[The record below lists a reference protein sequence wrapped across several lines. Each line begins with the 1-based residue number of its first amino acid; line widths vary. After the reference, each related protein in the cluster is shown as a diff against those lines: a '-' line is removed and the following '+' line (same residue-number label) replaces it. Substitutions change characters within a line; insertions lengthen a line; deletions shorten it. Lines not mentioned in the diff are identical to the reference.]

1 MVGIHALSIAKS
13 CLLRSELCEFQQKSH
28 SQPPCAETTDKPKRR
43 PLDPF
48 DRAAAPQCSGPL
60 PIGKR
65 SCAHQFAIVSA
76 FGSVFERL
84 GCPHKVADTR
94 LALTT
99 DR

>member
-1 MVGIHALSIAKS
+1 MVGIHALSIGQI
-13 CLLRSELCEFQQKSH
+13 LFLRSGLNDLEGRSL
-28 SQPPCAETTDKPKRR
+28 SQPPGAETKANRNGARSSPDWGRGASMQRTTCPT
-43 PLDPF
+43 
-48 DRAAAPQCSGPL
+48 
-60 PIGKR
+60 GKR

>member
-1 MVGIHALSIAKS
+1 MVGIHALSIAKFVF
-13 CLLRSELCEFQQKSH
+13 RDKI
-28 SQPPCAETTDKPKRR
+28 KPKRR
-43 PLDPF
+43 PLSPLTG
-48 DRAAAPQCSGPL
+48 AAAPQCSGPL
-60 PIGKR
+60 PEKR
-65 SCAHQFAIVSA
+65 SCAHQFAIVFA

>member
-1 MVGIHALSIAKS
+1 MVGIHALSIAKLVLEGS
-13 CLLRSELCEFQQKSH
+13 N
-28 SQPPCAETTDKPKRR
+28 KPKRR

-48 DRAAAPQCSGPL
+48 NRTAAPQCSGPL
-60 PIGKR
+60 PEKR
-65 SCAHQFAIVSA
+65 SCAHQFAIVFA

>member
-1 MVGIHALSIAKS
+1 MVGIHALSIAKTWFEDQS
-13 CLLRSELCEFQQKSH
+13 
-28 SQPPCAETTDKPKRR
+28 KPKRR

-48 DRAAAPQCSGPL
+48 NRTAAPQCSGPL
-60 PIGKR
+60 PKKR

>member
-1 MVGIHALSIAKS
+1 MRHK
-13 CLLRSELCEFQQKSH
+13 
-28 SQPPCAETTDKPKRR
+28 
-43 PLDPF
+43 
-48 DRAAAPQCSGPL
+48 
-60 PIGKR
+60 
-65 SCAHQFAIVSA
+65 FATSLA